1 MIDVRW
7 QSRYCQVSVKNSTV
21 TNQHHATRLTTAT
34 EGQDFPMN
42 TSLATPS
49 PPHPPSPPS
58 TAAAVTPR
66 GEFRPTSFLLGRVH
80 AAAQPEVLV
89 AAGLAIRTFTEPC
102 QQRSTIGVVDLH
114 RATTTL
120 TKELL
125 NVRTNGEWSL
135 DAVRRVVLDPHRI
148 SYPSGPTVD
157 ALIGET
163 WPAVQRVA
171 AERMTDLICGQRDYG
186 IETVTRLAAIRAAQP
201 GIPWWGTADWE
212 RMVGNFLQHDGS
224 SRRQRHLLQ
233 NPERATETE
242 LTGLLISSGIARELI
257 AGVGGLPPQRGGSGR
272 DTHRFAAGHRV
283 A

>member
-1 MIDVRW
+1 
-7 QSRYCQVSVKNSTV
+7 
-21 TNQHHATRLTTAT
+21 
-34 EGQDFPMN
+34 MN
-42 TSLATPS
+42 TSLAAP
-49 PPHPPSPPS
+49 PPS
-58 TAAAVTPR
+58 TTPR
-66 GEFRPTSFLLGRVH
+66 GDFRPTSFLLGRVH
-80 AAAQPEVLV
+80 TAAQPEVLV

-102 QQRSTIGVVDLH
+102 QHRSALGVVDLH

-120 TKELL
+120 TKQLL

-148 SYPSGPTVD
+148 SFPSGPTIE
-157 ALIGET
+157 ALIGVT
-163 WPAVQRVA
+163 WPAVQQIA

-212 RMVGNFLQHDGS
+212 RIVGNFLQHDGS

-233 NPERATETE
+233 NPERASEAE

-257 AGVGGLPPQRGGSGR
+257 AGVGGLPSQPGRSGR
-272 DTHRFAAGHRV
+272 DRHRFVAGHRV